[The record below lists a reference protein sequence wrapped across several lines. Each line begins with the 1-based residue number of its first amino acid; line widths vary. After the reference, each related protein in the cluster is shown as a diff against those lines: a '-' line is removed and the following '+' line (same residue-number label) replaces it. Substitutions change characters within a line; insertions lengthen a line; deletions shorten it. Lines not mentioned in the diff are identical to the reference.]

1 MTKGED
7 NRNEEEG
14 RQRDWR
20 EKGGRQM
27 GKEGVERTMYVELMW
42 WKERKVKGLNGGV

>member
-1 MTKGED
+1 MMGFLRFLLGWKGYFRRGGWGGVRTKEEG

-20 EKGGRQM
+20 GKGRRQM
-27 GKEGVERTMYVELMW
+27 GKEGV
-42 WKERKVKGLNGGV
+42 